1 MIKNSIR
8 NKLILFLLTATM
20 LPIAASLAIT
30 YLFTKATVSEEAVQM
45 NTRLLSQGKT
55 NLTHYLDMMLLSS
68 LAVYHDVR
76 LYDILNIGGLQ
87 SDEAIFMMNNEIY
100 RGMQTISHVVPG
112 IVQVYLYLEKSNRAY
127 VVANEAFLKH
137 KDIFTHYKRI
147 YEHAEVSIEPTH
159 PIHSY
164 GMVKSGF
171 VPETKVL
178 TLHRTI
184 QNALS
189 KERLG
194 KLSID
199 FNMGILQG
207 ICQQLYTSSK
217 ERLFLLD
224 ATGKVIYGPNEALWG
239 KVLNEKWTDYLV
251 HLSADKGSFDW
262 ADSDFSGIT
271 LFQKMQTPYMNW
283 TIVKQVPYSILYKTA
298 RDLTRI
304 HLLIAALLL
313 VVVAG
318 AAVFFSLRITTPIKK
333 LIRYMTQIQTGQ
345 LNIDIEMGGNDELA
359 VLGRRFRGMMQTIND
374 LILREYRLEL
384 ANKSN
389 ELKALQAQTNPH
401 FINNVLQSIGT
412 LALQH
417 KENKIYSLIA
427 SLGKMM
433 RYSMNTYET
442 IVPLKQEIEYLKAY
456 LNLQE
461 QRFGENL
468 HCDFDTCEEVIHV
481 PVPKMILQPIVENY
495 FKHGFNAQVE
505 HKKISIH
512 CTHAPVG
519 WLRIEIEDNGRGMS
533 ANQLERI
540 QQRLNGRQER
550 RTSGEDHIGLI
561 NVLSR
566 LRLYFNDQAT
576 MELRAV
582 EPHGLKVILSIP
594 FTQEENPE

>member
-1 MIKNSIR
+1 
-8 NKLILFLLTATM
+8 M
-20 LPIAASLAIT
+20 LPIVASLAVT
-30 YLFTKATVSEEAVQM
+30 YLFTKATVSEEAVHI
-45 NTRLLSQGKT
+45 NTHLISQGKT
-55 NLTHYLDMMLLSS
+55 NLLHYLDMIQQTT

-76 LYDILNIGGLQ
+76 LYDILNIGELQ

-112 IVQVYLYLEKSNRAY
+112 VAQIYLYLEKSNRAY

-137 KDIFTHYKRI
+137 KDISTRFKHI
-147 YEHAEVSIEPTH
+147 YEHEDVIIEPTH
-159 PIHSY
+159 PMHSY
-164 GMVKSGF
+164 GMAKPGF
-171 VPETKVL
+171 VPERKVF
-178 TLHRTI
+178 TFHRTI

-199 FNMGILQG
+199 FNMGILEG
-207 ICQQLYTSSK
+207 ICQQLYTGSK
-217 ERLFLLD
+217 EKLYLLD
-224 ATGKVIYGPNEALWG
+224 AAGRVIYGPDEALWG
-239 KVLNEKWTDYLV
+239 KVLNEKWVGYMF
-251 HLSADKGSFDW
+251 HMNADKGSFDS
-262 ADSDFSGIT
+262 ADLEFSGIT
-271 LFQKMQTPYMNW
+271 LYEKMQSSYMHW
-283 TIVKQVPYSILYKTA
+283 TIVKQVPYSILYKTT

-304 HLLIAALLL
+304 NLWIASLLLIIMG
-313 VVVAG
+313 G
-318 AAVFFSLRITTPIKK
+318 AAIFFSFRITTPIKK

-345 LNIDIEMGGNDELA
+345 LNVDIEMQGNDELA
-359 VLGRRFRGMMQTIND
+359 VLGRRFRGMMQTINE

-433 RYSMNTYET
+433 RYSMNTHIT
-442 IVPLKQEIEYLKAY
+442 IVPLKKEIEYLKAY

-468 HCDFDTCEEVIHV
+468 LCHFDICEEVLHV

-495 FKHGFNAQVE
+495 FKHGFDAQVE

-512 CTHAPVG
+512 CTHAPAG
-519 WLRIEIEDNGRGMS
+519 WMRIEIEDNGRGMS
-533 ANQLERI
+533 ADQLELI
-540 QQRLNGRQER
+540 QQRLNNRQVR
-550 RTSGEDHIGLI
+550 QTTGGEHIGLL

-566 LRLYFNDQAT
+566 LRLYFNDQAE

-594 FTQEENPE
+594 FTQEENRD